1 MLPQVG
7 TIRPMEATQAH
18 RTIGRRLREVRY
30 WRGKSLRVVA
40 ELAGISEG
48 YLSKLESGHRALDR
62 RSLIVALA
70 NALQVAPSE
79 LTQLPMPPPANGG
92 SDASIEAVRQ
102 AMMAVTRGRPG
113 GEVATADELRAR
125 VEALHPGGE
134 SRDLKR
140 VGAALPS
147 LIRDLHTSIAAG
159 RDVAELL
166 DLAVLLHAQDTR
178 GWLWIHSASLD
189 LRWQAA
195 SLAQQAAQERG
206 TPTALGIAAWGAVVE
221 MLAGGAFDL
230 AQDELDATSVPT
242 TSPESMQLAGML
254 TLQRSLVAASAD
266 RPADVTGPLD
276 EAAELAQRTGEGDA
290 FWLGFGPTNVGIWRM
305 ASALEVGDYD
315 QVVRIAGGLQP
326 EAHHSRER
334 QATYWLDYGRALARL
349 RGRRDEAVVALRRAE
364 ELHPT
369 RVLRNPLARDILT
382 ELVMRSRQD
391 AVGRELRGMAYRA
404 GLGIG

>member
-1 MLPQVG
+1 
-7 TIRPMEATQAH
+7 MEAPDDT

-30 WRGKSLRVVA
+30 WRGKSLKAVA

-102 AMMAVTRGRPG
+102 AMMAVSRGRPG
-113 GEVATADELRAR
+113 GVVAPVDELRAR
-125 VEALHPGGE
+125 VAALHPGGE
-134 SRDLKR
+134 SRDLKQ
-140 VGAALPS
+140 VGSALPS
-147 LIRDLHTSIAAG
+147 LIRDLHTSVAGG

-230 AQDELDATSVPT
+230 AQDELDTISVPT
-242 TSPESMQLAGML
+242 TSPESTQLAGML
-254 TLQRSLVAASAD
+254 ALQRSLVAASAD
-266 RPADVTGPLD
+266 RPADAAGPLD
-276 EAAELAQRTGEGDA
+276 EAAELAQRTGEGNA
-290 FWLGFGPTNVGIWRM
+290 FWLGFGPTNVGLWRM
-305 ASALEVGDYD
+305 ASALEAGDYD
-315 QVVRIAGGLQP
+315 QVVRVASGLRP

-364 ELHPT
+364 QLHPT
-369 RVLRNPLARDILT
+369 RVLRNPFARDTIA